1 MLSQQVEAWAVH
13 AAIFLF
19 FTIILT
25 LRCRNNVFLIPFALF
40 GFLVTIGSILL
51 AMYRKGYETAS
62 SNSMSIAEQQYWIK
76 ESLVLSFLPAASVLV
91 FGGIMEA
98 QLIYIRHIAAAI
110 YNRDHWG
117 SMYLRNAEKHM
128 PAKKSAPSLRPWTYW
143 TSLFLL
149 VLYTLVAIASVL
161 VETVIGVSDRQK
173 DLSIAVCST
182 LLFVFSSFNIGLV
195 WYTSAISIKHIR
207 MIRQN
212 RDDMLFLRITPI
224 LFSISMAGM
233 TILTWIHFTV
243 DTLPLVAWIV
253 LESLLVYTPLVGVL
267 VMCIYTGKIK
277 KIGRQYG
284 AEPAQRSFN
293 SEPPRYTS
301 NKVGADAET
310 SSEDEKRTFAVPPPA
325 YKPSLSHH
333 YH

>member
-1 MLSQQVEAWAVH
+1 MLSPQVEAWAVH

-25 LRCRNNVFLIPFALF
+25 LRCRNNVFLIPFTLF
-40 GFLVTIGSILL
+40 GFLVTIGSIFL
-51 AMYRKGYETAS
+51 ATYRKGIETAS
-62 SNSMSIAEQQYWIK
+62 SNTNSIAEQQYWINN
-76 ESLVLSFLPAASVLV
+76 SLVLSFMPAASVLV

-128 PAKKSAPSLRPWTYW
+128 PTKKQQPSLRPWTYW
-143 TSLFLL
+143 TSLLLL

-161 VETVIGVSDRQK
+161 VETVFGVSDRQK
-173 DLSIAVCST
+173 DLSIAICST
-182 LLFVFSSFNIGLV
+182 VLFCIASLNIGLV

-212 RDDMLFLRITPI
+212 RDDMLFLRITPV
-224 LFSISMAGM
+224 LFAISLAGM
-233 TILTWIHFTV
+233 VVLTWIHFAV
-243 DTLPLVAWIV
+243 ATLPLAAWIV
-253 LESLLVYTPLVGVL
+253 LESLLVHAPLVGVL

-293 SEPPRYTS
+293 SEPPRYTL
-301 NKVGADAET
+301 NKVGEVET
-310 SSEDEKRTFAVPPPA
+310 SSEDEKHSFAVPPPA
-325 YKPSLSHH
+325 YKPSFSHH